1 MKKSTNNGMVFGV
14 DFFAVE
20 YSEPTI
26 KALEQVGK

>member
-14 DFFAVE
+14 EFFPVE
-20 YSEPTI
+20 YSKSTI